1 MISGLATSHRIN
13 RAIRV
18 SLSAARALVGPECRD
33 CNPPPP
39 QTHEGVQQSD
49 KRRRSH
55 DADFGCDVVGQSVD
69 HVAQVSNDKSQHP
82 GNGGIKK
89 GPCHVTHATASHIV
103 SPTSYVNTCR
113 SHQG

>member
-1 MISGLATSHRIN
+1 MT
-13 RAIRV
+13 AIT
-18 SLSAARALVGPECRD
+18 
-33 CNPPPP
+33 PPP

-89 GPCHVTHATASHIV
+89 GPCHVTHATASHVV